1 VAEFVVPFYDAAYA
15 AEWTY
20 TAPGGAPVP
29 FGTGPGTT
37 SVGDGLYTVVL
48 ETGAPCF
55 LEAVGTFTVVT
66 DICDLL
72 IPNVITPNGDDF
84 NAAFEI
90 PGLHRLPGTRCTV
103 FNRWGTAL
111 YVHEDFGAA
120 EGWAPEPDGTA
131 EGTYFY
137 ELLLP
142 VTGGSLRIADA
153 SGVREVTLDRPV
165 RLTGILTVLR

>member
-1 VAEFVVPFYDAAYA
+1 M
-15 AEWTY
+15 
-20 TAPGGAPVP
+20 
-29 FGTGPGTT
+29 T
-37 SVGDGLYTVVL
+37 SAGDGLYTVVL

-84 NAAFEI
+84 NAAFRV

-103 FNRWGTAL
+103 FNRWGTPV

-120 EGWAPEPDGTA
+120 EGWAPEPDGSA
-131 EGTYFY
+131 EGTYYY

-142 VTGGSLRIADA
+142 VTGASLTLADG